1 MSANHGLD
9 ILYAECPQ
17 LKEKAIVDFINGM
30 EVNGDLIRVREE
42 VNSGF
47 ISRIW
52 QDITGDSHTRQQQID
67 KNMEAGLHAV
77 SDWLQVLQSNQ
88 VKSDLA
94 ITTVSQKLIET
105 RQGLMRLQ
113 AHHKDLKVQVDGLM
127 IYVEQLDGKFS
138 DLKNKLYQVDAGRL
152 ATQQMDAVYD
162 KWQVGKLDEYP
173 LLVRLYLVL
182 DEMYW
187 GDFGTYCR
195 QYKVNTDEIERL
207 IEQVKNKAIIQMKED
222 MKSMNMETERVF
234 TWQQEIGSSLQ
245 KLNADRKQA
254 LTFLTNYGEQEKIP
268 MPWIFHRYLTVE
280 SGEELVVDSLPYIL
294 DANNAVEHMIQSFR
308 RRYEYE
314 QR

>member
-94 ITTVSQKLIET
+94 ITTV
-105 RQGLMRLQ
+105 RNV
-113 AHHKDLKVQVDGLM
+113 H
-127 IYVEQLDGKFS
+127 
-138 DLKNKLYQVDAGRL
+138 
-152 ATQQMDAVYD
+152 
-162 KWQVGKLDEYP
+162 
-173 LLVRLYLVL
+173 
-182 DEMYW
+182 
-187 GDFGTYCR
+187 
-195 QYKVNTDEIERL
+195 EI
-207 IEQVKNKAIIQMKED
+207 
-222 MKSMNMETERVF
+222 T
-234 TWQQEIGSSLQ
+234 
-245 KLNADRKQA
+245 
-254 LTFLTNYGEQEKIP
+254 
-268 MPWIFHRYLTVE
+268 
-280 SGEELVVDSLPYIL
+280 
-294 DANNAVEHMIQSFR
+294 
-308 RRYEYE
+308 
-314 QR
+314 

>member
-1 MSANHGLD
+1 
-9 ILYAECPQ
+9 
-17 LKEKAIVDFINGM
+17 
-30 EVNGDLIRVREE
+30 
-42 VNSGF
+42 
-47 ISRIW
+47 
-52 QDITGDSHTRQQQID
+52 
-67 KNMEAGLHAV
+67 
-77 SDWLQVLQSNQ
+77 
-88 VKSDLA
+88 
-94 ITTVSQKLIET
+94 
-105 RQGLMRLQ
+105 MRLQ